1 MLGRGHHAQSVY
13 LALGSTDL
21 RKAIDGLSILVQEY
35 FELSPLSGS
44 FFAFCNRRRTMVK
57 ILYWDG
63 TGFCL
68 WMKRLERGRFR
79 WPRGNTDVVE
89 VSSRELGW
97 LLDGLT
103 LEQRKAHR
111 LLSYSVVA

>member
-1 MLGRGHHAQSVY
+1 MLGSGNRGQSVY
-13 LALGSTDL
+13 IALGVTDL
-21 RKAIDGLSILVQEY
+21 RRAIDGLSILVQEY

-44 FFAFCNRRRTMVK
+44 YFAFCNRRRNMVK
-57 ILYWDG
+57 VLYWDG

-79 WPRGNTDVVE
+79 WPHGDADVVE
-89 VSSRELGW
+89 VSGRELAW

-111 LLSYSVVA
+111 LLSYSIVA